1 MATLQTLYPARR
13 DLVIPQGATWYV
25 PFRVWESGSPVDPAA
40 VRRLCDT
47 TGWTAAMK
55 VRPSP
60 ESSTVSLDCTTAN
73 GRLEVGFSPPKWAA
87 SASISAGDLIVP
99 TTLNGFC
106 YQAGAGGALG
116 STEPGGWPVVLGQS
130 VLSGVTLTC
139 KRDDSI
145 VSNLRISVPVAVTVA
160 LVDWGVGVYDLEL
173 INPFGHVTRL
183 LHGSCQLSREI
194 TR

>member
-1 MATLQTLYPARR
+1 MALHQTLTPARV
-13 DLVIPQGATWYV
+13 DLVIPQGTTWYV
-25 PFRVWESGSPVDPAA
+25 PLRVWESGSPVDAAA
-40 VRRLCDT
+40 VRRLADT
-47 TGWTAAMK
+47 TGWTASMK
-55 VRPSP
+55 VRSSP
-60 ESSTVSLDCTTAN
+60 ESSTVQLDCSTAN

-87 SASISAGDLIVP
+87 AASISAADLIVP

-106 YQAGAGGALG
+106 YQAGAGGTLG
-116 STEPGGWPVVLGQS
+116 SAEPTAWPVVLGQS
-130 VLSGVTLTC
+130 VVNGVTLTC

-145 VSNLRISVPVAVTVA
+145 VSNVRIVVPVATTAA

-194 TR
+194 SR

>member
-1 MATLQTLYPARR
+1 MPVLQTLYPARR
-13 DLVIPQGATWYV
+13 DLVIPQGSTWYI
-25 PFRVWESGSPVDPAA
+25 PFRVWESGAPAEQTA
-40 VRRLCDT
+40 KRALCDT
-47 TGWTAAMK
+47 TGWTARMK
-55 VRPSP
+55 VRSSP
-60 ESSTVSLDCTTAN
+60 ESSTVQLDMTTAN

-106 YQAGAGGALG
+106 YQAGAGGTLSG
-116 STEPGGWPVVLGQS
+116 TEPGAWPVVYGQS
-130 VLSGVTLTC
+130 VVNGVTLSC

-145 VSNLRISVPVAVTVA
+145 VSNLRIVVPVAITAA

-173 INPFGHVTRL
+173 INPFGHVAPL
-183 LHGSCQLSREI
+183 LFGACTLRREI